1 MKQVDHYSSNK
12 NKKTNDK
19 TYTYDHLLFI
29 SYDLSYLLYNDY
41 ILQENKTKKNNI
53 LIKDLQIRQ
62 NSAMSSFIYLPS
74 FQNIKEMELTKLYNF
89 EKEIVSNCYS
99 NKLSIINYVNKI
111 NGKKNKHFNK
121 LSTEYQ
127 SDISVLVL
135 YLKMLCKKI
144 AYYVFTCIYEKHEAL
159 IRKRINIM
167 QNNFQTKFEKLN
179 DELQLSDK
187 SYDIVTKR
195 KIELKIFFTFYVV
208 GIKHLLANHLYSF
221 YENTYNNLIFFLYL
235 LNLLPAD
242 STLQQHPSQQQG
254 TLNENNNLTS
264 ERKICYLKIDYR
276 DMSSEYDLNDI
287 IKKIRNTYSV
297 DDDKKDLDIK
307 EDNMNNMKKGVL
319 YMAYYEDNTFFVNK
333 LEKKISKYMSKLY
346 TYMEKLLDVKKKETI
361 KLISNDMKL
370 HRKYYECKN
379 E

>member
-1 MKQVDHYSSNK
+1 MIIYYLYLMTFLIYFIMIIYY
-12 NKKTNDK
+12 KKIK
-19 TYTYDHLLFI
+19 L
-29 SYDLSYLLYNDY
+29 
-41 ILQENKTKKNNI
+41 KKNNI